1 MKKTLYL
8 FALLGLAV
16 LSCKKDGK
24 SPSKPDPEPDN
35 KEYTVNFNVGINAD
49 SQKVAN
55 VSPGTNGLKNN
66 ALVDIKSIATYL
78 QYRVYDTSGKILAS
92 LIQKSNQPN
101 FGKLSDS
108 FTKGEYI
115 VVIWAAS
122 AEPDIKD
129 DKIFSSGREVFY
141 KRFTLK
147 VDATT
152 TVNQEVNLSR
162 IVGQLQVK
170 ILDTIP
176 NNITHITLNITN
188 DYGFD
193 ILTGVLSNSPG
204 SILQTYSTTNDRG
217 KPNFVA
223 TTYVLNTVSRVNV
236 KITSY
241 SANAVVTNTTV
252 NGVKCMANKR
262 TILSGKI
269 FSNPTG
275 VFDFT
280 FNDWDPI
287 TDTIGF

>member
-1 MKKTLYL
+1 MKKTFYL
-8 FALLGLAV
+8 FALIGLAV

-24 SPSKPDPEPDN
+24 SPSKPVPEPDN
-35 KEYTVNFNVGINAD
+35 KEYTVNFNVGIDAD
-49 SQKVAN
+49 SQKVAG
-55 VSPGTNGLKNN
+55 VAGKNGLTTN

-78 QYRVYDTSGKILAS
+78 QYRVYDASGKILGS
-92 LIQKSNQPN
+92 LIQLSNQPN
-101 FGKLSDS
+101 FGKLADS
-108 FTKGEYI
+108 FKTGEYT
-115 VVIWAAS
+115 VVVWAAS

-129 DKIFSSGREVFY
+129 DKIMGGGRDVFY

-152 TVNQEVNLSR
+152 AVNQEVNLQR

-176 NNITHITLNITN
+176 NKVSHITLNITN

-193 ILTGVLSNSPG
+193 IPTGVLSNTPS
-204 SILQTYSTTNDRG
+204 SFTQSYSATDYKG
-217 KPNFVA
+217 KPDFVA

-241 SANAVVTNTTV
+241 RGNDVFTNTTV
-252 NGVKCMANKR
+252 NGVKCLPNKR

-269 FSNPTG
+269 FSNPSG
-275 VFDFT
+275 VFNFT
-280 FNDWDPI
+280 FNDWEPVA
-287 TDTIGF
+287 DTVGF